1 MLCGGG
7 TASAVRQGQNRSI
20 AVHGKLQCGCAD
32 NLALT
37 AAARQW
43 FKSVEGTWPVRLLFR
58 QLFRKFY
65 NNMKKVNVALVRLLQ
80 FVVFVFFTF
89 MVLAYFG
96 VLLLVPLDALS
107 LLIKLLTAVGF
118 NGVIAALIGVPVV
131 AYLGLIVYRTPGLVK
146 MLLDIG
152 MDLVNAG
159 KSRVDEFNKL
169 AETVKGEQ
177 A

>member
-1 MLCGGG
+1 
-7 TASAVRQGQNRSI
+7 
-20 AVHGKLQCGCAD
+20 
-32 NLALT
+32 
-37 AAARQW
+37 
-43 FKSVEGTWPVRLLFR
+43 
-58 QLFRKFY
+58 
-65 NNMKKVNVALVRLLQ
+65 MKKVNVALVRLLQ
-80 FVVFVFFTF
+80 FVIFVFFTF

-96 VLLLVPLDALS
+96 ALLLVPLDALS

-118 NGVIAALIGVPVV
+118 NGVIAALIAVPVV

-152 MDLVNAG
+152 MDLINAG

-169 AETVKGEQ
+169 ADTVKGEQ